1 MSKPNISEHDGV
13 RNLHFGTHVIQGAMR
28 LDDQLALEFEYIQQM
43 MLWTLFIERPEHIV
57 QLGLGAGAL
66 TKFCYHH
73 YPAARTT
80 AIELDPAVI
89 TQCHTHFA
97 LPLNDQR
104 LSVCTM
110 DAWDYVNDPANHS
123 SCDVLQVDLYD
134 AQAIEPTLNSPEFY
148 AACADC
154 LTDTGIM
161 TVNIFCDRDNHSH
174 NLEAIEQSFNA
185 VAWLPEVHDSN
196 IVAIAFKQAPSI
208 DFDQLYA
215 RAVCVEQQLK
225 LPAKSWVDGLLLWM
239 QG

>member
-1 MSKPNISEHDGV
+1 MSKPNISEQDGV

-43 MLWTLFIERPEHIV
+43 MLWTLFIEQPVHIV

-66 TKFCYHH
+66 TKFCHHH

-80 AIELDPAVI
+80 AIELDAAVI
-89 TQCHTHFA
+89 TQCHAHFA

-104 LSVCTM
+104 LSVCAM
-110 DAWDYVNDPANHS
+110 DAWDYVNDPSNHS

-134 AQAIEPTLNSPEFY
+134 AHAIEPTLNSPEFY

-161 TVNIFCDRDNHSH
+161 TVNIFCD
-174 NLEAIEQSFNA
+174 
-185 VAWLPEVHDSN
+185 
-196 IVAIAFKQAPSI
+196 
-208 DFDQLYA
+208 
-215 RAVCVEQQLK
+215 
-225 LPAKSWVDGLLLWM
+225 
-239 QG
+239 

>member
-1 MSKPNISEHDGV
+1 MSKPNISEHDGI
-13 RNLHFGTHVIQGAMR
+13 RNLHFGTPIIQGAMR
-28 LDDQLALEFEYIQQM
+28 LDDSLALEFEYIQQM
-43 MLWTLFIERPEHIV
+43 MIWTLFIEQPTHIV

-66 TKFCYHH
+66 TKFCHHH
-73 YPAARTT
+73 YPATRTT

-104 LSVCTM
+104 LSVCAM
-110 DAWDYVNDPANHS
+110 DAWDFVNERSNHS

-134 AQAIEPTLNSPEFY
+134 AQAIEPTLNSPQFY

-196 IVAIAFKQAPSI
+196 IVAIAFKKAPSI

-215 RAVCVEQQLK
+215 RAVRVEQQLN
-225 LPAKSWVDGLLLWM
+225 LPAKSWVDGLMLWM

>member
-13 RNLHFGTHVIQGAMR
+13 RNLHFGTPVIQGAMR

-66 TKFCYHH
+66 TKFCHHH
-73 YPAARTT
+73 YPAALTT

-89 TQCHTHFA
+89 TECRTHFE
-97 LPLNDQR
+97 LPLNNQR
-104 LSVCTM
+104 LSVRVM
-110 DAWDYVNDPANHS
+110 DAWDYVNDPSNHS

-154 LTDTGIM
+154 LTANGIM

-174 NLEAIEQSFNA
+174 NLEAIEQSFGA

-196 IVAIAFKQAPSI
+196 IVAIAFKQTPSI

-215 RAVCVEQQLK
+215 RAVHVEQQLK
-225 LPAKSWVDGLLLWM
+225 LPAKSWVDGLMLWM

>member
-1 MSKPNISEHDGV
+1 MSKPNISEHNGV

-28 LDDQLALEFEYIQQM
+28 LDDSLALEFEYIQQM
-43 MLWTLFIERPEHIV
+43 MLWTLFIEQPVHIV

-66 TKFCYHH
+66 TKFCHHH
-73 YPAARTT
+73 YPTARTT

-89 TQCHTHFA
+89 SQCRAHFA
-97 LPLNDQR
+97 LPPNDQR
-104 LSVCTM
+104 LSVSAM
-110 DAWDYVNDPANHS
+110 DAWDYVNNASNHA

-154 LTDTGIM
+154 LTPNGIM
-161 TVNIFCDRDNHSH
+161 TVNIFCDRENHSH
-174 NLEAIEQSFNA
+174 NIEAIEHSFNA

-196 IVAIAFKQAPSI
+196 IVAVAFKRAPSI

-215 RAVCVEQQLK
+215 RAVRVEQQLK
-225 LPAKSWVDGLLLWM
+225 LPTKSWVDGLMLWM

>member
-1 MSKPNISEHDGV
+1 MGKPNISEHDGV
-13 RNLHFGTHVIQGAMR
+13 RNLHFGTPVIQGAMR
-28 LDDQLALEFEYIQQM
+28 LDDSLALEFEYIQQM
-43 MLWTLFIERPEHIV
+43 MLWALFIEQPAHIV

-66 TKFCYHH
+66 TKFCHYH

-80 AIELDPAVI
+80 AIELNPAVI
-89 TQCHTHFA
+89 TECHTHFA
-97 LPLNDQR
+97 LPSNDQR
-104 LSVCTM
+104 LSVCAM
-110 DAWDYVNDPANHS
+110 DAWDYVNDQANHS

-154 LTDTGIM
+154 LTDNGIM
-161 TVNIFCDRDNHSH
+161 TVNIFCDQDNHSH
-174 NLEAIEQSFNA
+174 NLEAIEHSFSA

-196 IVAIAFKQAPSI
+196 VVAVAFKNAPSI

-215 RAVCVEQQLK
+215 QAKRIEQQLK
-225 LPAKSWVDGLLLWM
+225 LPAKSWVDGLMLWM

>member
-1 MSKPNISEHDGV
+1 MSKLNISEHDGV
-13 RNLHFGTHVIQGAMR
+13 RNLHFGTRVIQGAMR

-43 MLWTLFIERPEHIV
+43 MLWTLFIEQPTHIV

-66 TKFCYHH
+66 TKFSHHH
-73 YPAARTT
+73 YPATRTT

-89 TQCHTHFA
+89 AECHTHFA

-104 LSVCTM
+104 LSVCAM
-110 DAWDYVNDPANHS
+110 DAWDYVNDPSNHS

-154 LTDTGIM
+154 LTDKGIM
-161 TVNIFCDRDNHSH
+161 TVNIFCDQDNHSH

-196 IVAIAFKQAPSI
+196 IVAIAFKKAPSI

-215 RAVCVEQQLK
+215 RAVRVEQQLN
-225 LPAKSWVDGLLLWM
+225 LPAKSWVDGLMLWM

>member
-1 MSKPNISEHDGV
+1 MSKLNISEHDGV
-13 RNLHFGTHVIQGAMR
+13 RNLHFGTRVIQGAMR
-28 LDDQLALEFEYIQQM
+28 LDDPLALEFEYIQQM
-43 MLWTLFIERPEHIV
+43 MLWALFIKHPAHIV

-66 TKFCYHH
+66 TKFCHHH
-73 YPAARTT
+73 YPGAHTT

-89 TQCHTHFA
+89 THCQEHFA
-97 LPLNDQR
+97 LPSNNQH
-104 LSVCTM
+104 LSVCVM
-110 DAWDYVNDPANHS
+110 DAWDYVNDPSHHS

-154 LTDTGIM
+154 LTDKGIM
-161 TVNIFCDRDNHSH
+161 TVNIFCDRENHSH
-174 NLEAIEQSFNA
+174 NLEAIEQSFSA

-215 RAVCVEQQLK
+215 SAVRVDQQLK
-225 LPAKSWVDGLLLWM
+225 LPAKSWVDGLMLWM

>member
-13 RNLHFGTHVIQGAMR
+13 RNLHFGTRVIQGAMR
-28 LDDQLALEFEYIQQM
+28 LDDQLALEFQYIQQM
-43 MLWTLFIERPEHIV
+43 MLWTLFIEQPTHIV

-80 AIELDPAVI
+80 AIELDAAVI

-97 LPLNDQR
+97 LPSNDQR
-104 LSVCTM
+104 LSVCAI

-161 TVNIFCDRDNHSH
+161 TVNIFCDRENHSH

-185 VAWLPEVHDSN
+185 VAWLPEVHDCN
-196 IVAIAFKQAPSI
+196 IVAVAFKRAPSI

-215 RAVCVEQQLK
+215 RAVRVEQQLK
-225 LPAKSWVDGLLLWM
+225 LPAKSWVDGLMLWM

>member
-1 MSKPNISEHDGV
+1 MSKLNISEHDGV

-28 LDDQLALEFEYIQQM
+28 LDDSLALEFEYIQQM
-43 MLWTLFIERPEHIV
+43 MLWTLFIEQPVHIV

-66 TKFCYHH
+66 TKFCHHH

-89 TQCHTHFA
+89 TQCHAHFA
-97 LPLNDQR
+97 LPPNDQR
-104 LSVCTM
+104 LSVSAM
-110 DAWDYVNDPANHS
+110 DAWDYVNNPSNHA
-123 SCDVLQVDLYD
+123 SCDVLQIDLYD

-154 LTDTGIM
+154 LTANGIM
-161 TVNIFCDRDNHSH
+161 TVNIFCDQENHSH
-174 NLEAIEQSFNA
+174 NLEAIEHSFSA

-196 IVAIAFKQAPSI
+196 IVAVAFKRAPSI

-215 RAVCVEQQLK
+215 RAAHIERQLK
-225 LPAKSWVDGLLLWM
+225 LPAKSWVDGLMLWM